1 MLHKNQSDK
10 RNAWKYAIILPVLV
24 GFMLLFQ
31 IETIAQVKENSK
43 VASYAVEVTFDN
55 LITSKT
61 TDSEIKEI
69 ENSFNEDNTLK
80 ISNIKRNPEGEII
93 EIKLEFSSKNNSKN
107 KNIKIVK
114 GDRPIKPIRI
124 FIKEDKNNEK
134 SVGFEEVSNVVRGKY
149 VAVETAEVEKDTNN
163 YTIDNLVKNGKKVN
177 LIVNGKLQTAT
188 IKSKIPLDQE
198 MDKFEELDE
207 KQLKS
212 KYNIDKKEG
221 ETYYEITT
229 KKEAPI
235 KDESKAASTGW
246 GVSYQ
251 SETSRPDNLIENIKE
266 DEKVDYK
273 KSLLIFDG
281 KEISSDELEKINPK
295 NISSVSSLSGS
306 KYTIKKYGEKAT
318 NGVIEIESIEYNKI
332 NNPITI
338 KSELTNVDFR
348 LKNDNDGFVIS
359 KTSQNGDLEFY
370 KSTLAKNNII
380 FEFSDIERN
389 EKKQITSITIK
400 LSENGKIEKK
410 VVKSTSVIPK
420 VFIGKRKGTLIITET
435 K

>member
-10 RNAWKYAIILPVLV
+10 RNAWKYAIILPALV

-31 IETIAQVKENSK
+31 IETIAQVKEGKNEKSNYISSSSFSSILTKNS
-43 VASYAVEVTFDN
+43 
-55 LITSKT
+55 
-61 TDSEIKEI
+61 TDEELNKLQKIFSIKKYK
-69 ENSFNEDNTLK
+69 LK
-80 ISNIKRNPEGEII
+80 ISKVKRNKKGEII
-93 EIKLEFSSKNNSKN
+93 EIKLDFDSGKTYNRILERKSTDPIN
-107 KNIKIVK
+107 NIKI
-114 GDRPIKPIRI
+114 
-124 FIKEDKNNEK
+124 FINTDTNDDTTC
-134 SVGFEEVSNVVRGKY
+134 GFEEISDA
-149 VAVETAEVEKDTNN
+149 VAVEAVEVEKDTNN

-198 MDKFEELDE
+198 IDIFKELDE
-207 KQLKS
+207 KDLKS

-221 ETYYEITT
+221 EMYYEITT
-229 KKEAPI
+229 KKETPN
-235 KDESKAASTGW
+235 KEESKVVSTGW

-251 SETSRPDNLIENIKE
+251 TETKSDNLIENLKE
-266 DEKVDYK
+266 DEKIDFK
-273 KSLLIFDG
+273 KALLIFDG

-295 NISSVSSLSGS
+295 NISSVSSISGS

-318 NGVIEIESIEYNKI
+318 NGVIEIESIEYNKT
-332 NNPITI
+332 NNPITII

-348 LKNDNDGFVIS
+348 LKNDNDGFVIN
-359 KTSQNGDLEFY
+359 KTSQNEDLEFY
-370 KSTLAKNNII
+370 KTTLAKNNIK
-380 FEFSDIERN
+380 FEFSEIERN

-410 VVKSTSVIPK
+410 VVKSTNVIPK